1 MPLLWPKAA
10 TRAAQGRGR
19 DWAGAVGTGRQR
31 TGGAATG
38 SRHASTSTSA
48 SAEGTAGEMQI
59 RLTVLRPRSGP
70 AAAGSAI
77 PYVDVL
83 VTAPV
88 GTALGSVAGALA
100 GAVGVR
106 GPRAAT
112 HVHLYAGA
120 HRIDEHTLLG
130 HPPLLDGAVLS
141 LNEPDPTADDPDED
155 TAAAELRVVGGP
167 DAGGVHRLHGR
178 EIRVGRSGDA
188 DVPLDDPD
196 VSRIHLALHLA
207 DDGRIAVRDLGST
220 NGTTLDGR
228 FVPPAPPEEAVPLAD
243 GAVLRLGESTLLV
256 APADTAAT
264 PARSAL
270 PDGHGHLRLAAPA
283 PARAPQA
290 VVEPPPA
297 AEPPTGRPR
306 GLLSLRLGRG
316 PADAPD
322 DQETTERRHAAVR
335 ARQAATQRERFPDPA
350 TLLLN
355 ALGPGPR
362 LWERGPGHPDA
373 LTLRLGTADR
383 PGGAGTTP
391 GTLLPAVPVTLDL
404 QTAGSLGLSG
414 PRERLDA
421 LTRAVVAQLAA
432 LHPPTGLSLVAVDAD
447 PARTPQERADT
458 WAWALWLP
466 HLRPEHGQDCRLLL
480 GLDDDQALARLTEL
494 TARLSGPVGTGGHPA
509 TVVVVDGRPG
519 TEAARQALD
528 LLLRQGPAVGI
539 FPICLAEQPELLP
552 RGLGATALV
561 TGEVGTQLSV
571 DRPVAR
577 GRETLHEVS
586 LDAVSDAWAER
597 LARLL
602 APLREATPAARGPLP
617 DALRLL
623 DLLQLDTVTPAKLSA
638 RWDAHAGGIGAATAL
653 LGTTRDELCVLDLA
667 DPELT
672 LPSPDPGGP
681 HLLVGGAR
689 GSGKTELLRTLV
701 ASLAVSER
709 PERLAVTIVEGRSVD
724 GEAGLHGCTELPHV
738 TGHVNAAADP
748 RQALLAAEA
757 LEDELDLRER
767 LFDGLDFASWQAA
780 RILDGGLEHG
790 GAEGGRPEPVPAVV
804 PAVVGGASPAGT
816 VAAPRVGRPRGP
828 LPSAPAPAPAA
839 VPARLVVVV
848 DDYEALLAPTSPAGR
863 PLARALAAVARR
875 GGPLGVHLAVATGRP
890 EESAGTEVDEAAL
903 LRIALRTDDPA
914 DSDLLIHLG
923 DAAALP
929 DGTPGRG
936 YLRLPDGG
944 VTAFQAARISGR
956 IPRTATLRPTVVAID
971 PLQLGAPPARRP
983 VRELGNGPT
992 DLALLASALQRAADR

>member
-1 MPLLWPKAA
+1 
-10 TRAAQGRGR
+10 
-19 DWAGAVGTGRQR
+19 
-31 TGGAATG
+31 
-38 SRHASTSTSA
+38 
-48 SAEGTAGEMQI
+48 MQI

-88 GTALGSVAGALA
+88 GTALGSLAGALA

-112 HVHLYAGA
+112 HVHLYSGA
-120 HRIDEHTLLG
+120 HRVDEHTLLG

-141 LNEPDPTADDPDED
+141 LNEPDPTADDPDD
-155 TAAAELRVVGGP
+155 APASAELRVVGGP

-178 EIRVGRSGDA
+178 EIRVGRSGEA
-188 DVPLDDPD
+188 DVPVDDPD
-196 VSRIHLALHLA
+196 VSRLHLALHLA
-207 DDGRIAVRDLGST
+207 DDGTVTVRDLGST
-220 NGTTLDGR
+220 NGTTVDGR
-228 FVPPAPPEEAVPLAD
+228 IVPPGPPEEAVPLD
-243 GAVLRLGESTLLV
+243 GAGLVRIGETTLRIATPDPRDGSA
-256 APADTAAT
+256 APARA
-264 PARSAL
+264 AL
-270 PDGHGHLRLAAPA
+270 PDGHGHLQLAAPA
-283 PARAPQA
+283 PVRPA
-290 VVEPPPA
+290 PPA
-297 AEPPTGRPR
+297 AEPPAAPEPPAGRGR
-306 GLLSLRLGRG
+306 GLLSLRLGRSAAE
-316 PADAPD
+316 PAEESA
-322 DQETTERRHAAVR
+322 ERHHAAARV
-335 ARQAATQRERFPDPA
+335 RQAAAQRERWPDLA

-383 PGGAGTTP
+383 PGGP
-391 GTLLPAVPVTLDL
+391 GTSPGTVLPAVPVTVDL

-421 LTRAVVAQLAA
+421 LVRAVVAQLAA
-432 LHPPTGLSLVAVDAD
+432 LHPPTGLSLVVVDAD
-447 PARTPQERADT
+447 PARTPQDRADT

-466 HLRPEHGQDCRLLL
+466 HLRPTDGQDCRLLL
-480 GLDDDQALARLTEL
+480 GLDDEQATARLTEL
-494 TARLSGPVGTGGHPA
+494 TGRLSGPVGLGGHPA

-519 TEAARQALD
+519 TESARLALD

-539 FPICLAEQPELLP
+539 FPVCLAEQPELLP
-552 RGLGATALV
+552 RGLGATALI
-561 TGEVGTQLSV
+561 TGEVGTQLSI
-571 DRPVAR
+571 DRPSPTAR

-597 LARLL
+597 LARVL
-602 APLREATPAARGPLP
+602 APLREAAPANRGPLP

-638 RWDAHAGGIGAATAL
+638 RWTAHAGGIGAATAL

-667 DPELT
+667 DPELA

-681 HLLVGGAR
+681 HLLIGGAR

-709 PERLAVTIVEGRSVD
+709 PERLAVTIVEGRATED
-724 GEAGLHGCTELPHV
+724 GLAGCSELPHV
-738 TGHVNAAADP
+738 TGRVNAATDP
-748 RQALLAAEA
+748 RAALLAAEA
-757 LEDELDLRER
+757 LEDELALRER
-767 LFDGLDFASWQAA
+767 LFDGLDFASWHAA
-780 RILDGGLEHG
+780 RILDG
-790 GAEGGRPEPVPAVV
+790 EPVPV
-804 PAVVGGASPAGT
+804 PAAVG
-816 VAAPRVGRPRGP
+816 APT
-828 LPSAPAPAPAA
+828 APAA
-839 VPARLVVVV
+839 ARVIHPRSPDSPAAPVTAPPASGPCPPRLVVVV
-848 DDYEALLAPTSPAGR
+848 DDYDALLAPTSPVGR

-875 GGPLGVHLAVATGRP
+875 GGPLGIHLAVTTGRP
-890 EESAGTEVDEAAL
+890 DETTGTDVDEAAL
-903 LRIALRTDDPA
+903 LRIALRTEDPT

-929 DGTPGRG
+929 DSTPGRG

-971 PLQLGAPPARRP
+971 PHTLGAPPARRP

-992 DLALLASALQRAADR
+992 DLALLASALQRAAAR

>member
-1 MPLLWPKAA
+1 
-10 TRAAQGRGR
+10 
-19 DWAGAVGTGRQR
+19 
-31 TGGAATG
+31 
-38 SRHASTSTSA
+38 
-48 SAEGTAGEMQI
+48 MQI

-70 AAAGSAI
+70 TAAGSAI

-88 GTALGSVAGALA
+88 GTALGAIAGALA

-112 HVHLYAGA
+112 HVHLYTGA
-120 HRIDEHTLLG
+120 HRVDEHTLLG

-141 LNEPDPTADDPDED
+141 LNEPDPTADDPDD
-155 TAAAELRVVGGP
+155 TPAAAELRVVGGP

-178 EIRVGRSGDA
+178 EIRIGRSGEA

-196 VSRIHLALHLA
+196 VSRLHLSLHLGE
-207 DDGRIAVRDLGST
+207 DGRTTVRDLGST

-228 FVPPAPPEEAVPLAD
+228 IVPPLPPEAAVPLEH
-243 GAVLRLGESTLLV
+243 GALLRIGESTLQLLEPLGRTNR
-256 APADTAAT
+256 A
-264 PARSAL
+264 AL
-270 PDGHGHLRLAAPA
+270 PDGNGHLQLAAAGPVRPA
-283 PARAPQA
+283 PP
-290 VVEPPPA
+290 VHEPPAAPEPAPGRGRGLFSLLPGRA
-297 AEPPTGRPR
+297 AEPPG
-306 GLLSLRLGRG
+306 
-316 PADAPD
+316 
-322 DQETTERRHAAVR
+322 QESAERHHAAVR
-335 ARQAATQRERFPDPA
+335 LRQAAAQRERWPDLA
-350 TLLLN
+350 TVLLN
-355 ALGPGPR
+355 AVGPGPR

-383 PGGAGTTP
+383 PGGPGTTP

-432 LHPPTGLSLVAVDAD
+432 LHPPTGLSLVVVDAD
-447 PARTPQERADT
+447 PARSPEDRVDT

-466 HLRPEHGQDCRLLL
+466 HLRPTDGQDCRLLI
-480 GLDDDQALARLTEL
+480 GLDDDQATARLTEL
-494 TARLSGPVGTGGHPA
+494 TARLSGPTGLGGHPA
-509 TVVVVDGRPG
+509 TVVVVDGRPA
-519 TEAARQALD
+519 TEAARHALD

-552 RGLGATALV
+552 RGLGATALI
-561 TGEVGTQLSV
+561 TGEVGTQLSL

-597 LARLL
+597 LARVL
-602 APLREATPAARGPLP
+602 APLREAAPASRGPLP

-638 RWDAHAGGIGAATAL
+638 RWAAHAGGIGAATAL
-653 LGTTRDELCVLDLA
+653 LGTTRDELCTLDLA
-667 DPELT
+667 DPELA

-681 HLLVGGAR
+681 HLLIGGAR

-709 PERLAVTIVEGRSVD
+709 PERLAVTIIEGRATGD
-724 GEAGLHGCTELPHV
+724 GQDGLDGCTELPHV
-738 TGHVNAAADP
+738 TGRVNAAADP
-748 RQALLAAEA
+748 RAALLAAEA
-757 LEDELDLRER
+757 LEDELALRER
-767 LFDGLDFASWQAA
+767 LFDGLDFASWHAT
-780 RILDGGLEHG
+780 RILDEHSLD
-790 GAEGGRPEPVPAVV
+790 PVPVPATVGAGSAAAV
-804 PAVVGGASPAGT
+804 PRIIPPRSADGPRA
-816 VAAPRVGRPRGP
+816 AAP
-828 LPSAPAPAPAA
+828 PAA
-839 VPARLVVVV
+839 PVPARLIVVV
-848 DDYEALLAPTSPAGR
+848 DDYDALLSPTAPVGR
-863 PLARALAAVARR
+863 PLARALAAIARR
-875 GGPLGVHLAVATGRP
+875 GGPLGIHLAVATGRP

-903 LRIALRTDDPA
+903 LRIALRTEDPA

-929 DGTPGRG
+929 EDTPGRG
-936 YLRLPDGG
+936 YLRRPDGG
-944 VTAFQAARISGR
+944 VTAFQTARVSGR
-956 IPRTATLRPTVVAID
+956 IPRTATLRPTVVAMD

-992 DLALLASALQRAADR
+992 DLALLASALQRAASR

>member
-1 MPLLWPKAA
+1 
-10 TRAAQGRGR
+10 
-19 DWAGAVGTGRQR
+19 
-31 TGGAATG
+31 
-38 SRHASTSTSA
+38 
-48 SAEGTAGEMQI
+48 MQI

-88 GTALGSVAGALA
+88 GTALGAIAGALA

-120 HRIDEHTLLG
+120 HRVDEHTLLG

-141 LNEPDPTADDPDED
+141 LNEPDPTADDPDD
-155 TAAAELRVVGGP
+155 APAAAELRVVGGP

-178 EIRVGRSGDA
+178 EIRVGRSAEA

-196 VSRIHLALHLA
+196 VSRLHLSLHLA
-207 DDGRIAVRDLGST
+207 EDGRVSTRDLGST

-228 FVPPAPPEEAVPLAD
+228 LVPPGPPEAAVPLEP
-243 GAVLRLGESTLLV
+243 GAVLRIGESTLQV
-256 APADTAAT
+256 TAPDPAEAAGT
-264 PARSAL
+264 TRAAL
-270 PDGHGHLRLAAPA
+270 PDGNGHLQLAAPGPTRPA
-283 PARAPQA
+283 PP
-290 VVEPPPA
+290 VVEPPTAPEPA
-297 AEPPTGRPR
+297 PGRGRGLFSLLPGRTAEPPG
-306 GLLSLRLGRG
+306 
-316 PADAPD
+316 
-322 DQETTERRHAAVR
+322 QESAERHHAAVR
-335 ARQAATQRERFPDPA
+335 LRQTAAQRERWPDLA

-355 ALGPGPR
+355 AVGPGPR

-383 PGGAGTTP
+383 PGGPGTTP
-391 GTLLPAVPVTLDL
+391 GTTLPAVPVTLDL

-432 LHPPTGLSLVAVDAD
+432 LHPPTGLSLVVVDAD
-447 PARTPQERADT
+447 RTRTAEERADT

-466 HLRPEHGQDCRLLL
+466 HLRPVDGQDCRLLI
-480 GLDDDQALARLTEL
+480 GLDDEQATARLTEL
-494 TARLSGPVGTGGHPA
+494 TARLSGPSGLGGHPA
-509 TVVVVDGRPG
+509 TVVVVDGRPA

-552 RGLGATALV
+552 RGLGATALI
-561 TGEVGTQLSV
+561 TGEVGTQLSLN
-571 DRPVAR
+571 RPVAR
-577 GRETLHEVS
+577 GREALHEVS

-597 LARLL
+597 LARVL
-602 APLREATPAARGPLP
+602 APLREAVPAARGPLP
-617 DALRLL
+617 DVLRLL

-638 RWDAHAGGIGAATAL
+638 RWEAHAGGIGAATAL
-653 LGTTRDELCVLDLA
+653 LGTTRDELCTLDLA

-681 HLLVGGAR
+681 HLLIGGAR

-709 PERLAVTIVEGRSVD
+709 PERLTVTIIEGRATPD
-724 GEAGLHGCTELPHV
+724 GQDGLDGCTDLPHV
-738 TGHVNAAADP
+738 TGRVNAAADP
-748 RQALLAAEA
+748 RAALLAAEA
-757 LEDELDLRER
+757 LEDELALRER
-767 LFDGLDFASWQAA
+767 LFDGLDFASWHAA
-780 RILDGGLEHG
+780 RILDEQGLDGRGPDGREAHAEHP
-790 GAEGGRPEPVPAVV
+790 RVPVPA
-804 PAVVGGASPAGT
+804 AVGGG
-816 VAAPRVGRPRGP
+816 AATTPRIIPPRSAEGPRPTG
-828 LPSAPAPAPAA
+828 PAA
-839 VPARLVVVV
+839 APARLVVVV
-848 DDYEALLAPTSPAGR
+848 DDYDALLSPTSAAGR
-863 PLARALAAVARR
+863 PLTRALAAVARR

-929 DGTPGRG
+929 EDTPGRG

-944 VTAFQAARISGR
+944 VTAFQTARISGR

-992 DLALLASALQRAADR
+992 DLALLASALQRAAAR

>member
-1 MPLLWPKAA
+1 
-10 TRAAQGRGR
+10 
-19 DWAGAVGTGRQR
+19 
-31 TGGAATG
+31 
-38 SRHASTSTSA
+38 
-48 SAEGTAGEMQI
+48 MQI

-70 AAAGSAI
+70 TAAGSAI

-88 GTALGSVAGALA
+88 GTALGAIAGALA

-120 HRIDEHTLLG
+120 HRVDEHTLLG

-141 LNEPDPTADDPDED
+141 LNEPDPTADDPDD
-155 TAAAELRVVGGP
+155 TPAAAELRVVGGP

-178 EIRVGRSGDA
+178 EIRVGRSAEA

-196 VSRIHLALHLA
+196 VSRLHLSLHLA
-207 DDGRIAVRDLGST
+207 EDGRVSVRDLGST
-220 NGTTLDGR
+220 NGTALDGR
-228 FVPPAPPEEAVPLAD
+228 LVPPGPPEAAVPLEP
-243 GAVLRLGESTLLV
+243 GAVLRIGESTLQV
-256 APADTAAT
+256 TAPD
-264 PARSAL
+264 PAETHGAGRAAL
-270 PDGHGHLRLAAPA
+270 PDGNGHLQLAAPGPTRPA
-283 PARAPQA
+283 PP
-290 VVEPPPA
+290 VVEPPAAPEPA
-297 AEPPTGRPR
+297 PGRGRGLFSLLPGRTPEPPG
-306 GLLSLRLGRG
+306 
-316 PADAPD
+316 
-322 DQETTERRHAAVR
+322 QESAERHHAAVR
-335 ARQAATQRERFPDPA
+335 LRQTAAQRERWPDLA

-355 ALGPGPR
+355 AVGPGPR

-383 PGGAGTTP
+383 PGGPGTTP
-391 GTLLPAVPVTLDL
+391 GTTLPAVPVTLDL

-432 LHPPTGLSLVAVDAD
+432 LHPPTGLSLVVVDAD
-447 PARTPQERADT
+447 PARAAEERADT

-466 HLRPEHGQDCRLLL
+466 HLRPVDGQDCRLLI
-480 GLDDDQALARLTEL
+480 GLDDEQATARLTEL
-494 TARLSGPVGTGGHPA
+494 TARLSGPSGLGGHPA
-509 TVVVVDGRPG
+509 TVVVVDGRPA

-552 RGLGATALV
+552 RGLGATALI
-561 TGEVGTQLSV
+561 TGEVGTQLSL

-597 LARLL
+597 LARVL
-602 APLREATPAARGPLP
+602 APLREAVPAARGPLP

-638 RWDAHAGGIGAATAL
+638 RWEAHAGGIGAATAL
-653 LGTTRDELCVLDLA
+653 LGTTRDELCTLDLA

-681 HLLVGGAR
+681 HLLIGGAR

-709 PERLAVTIVEGRSVD
+709 PERLAVTIIEGRATSD
-724 GEAGLHGCTELPHV
+724 GQDGLDGCTELPHV
-738 TGHVNAAADP
+738 TGRVNAAADP
-748 RQALLAAEA
+748 RAALLAAEA
-757 LEDELDLRER
+757 LEDELALRER
-767 LFDGLDFASWQAA
+767 LFDGLDFASWHAA
-780 RILDGGLEHG
+780 RILDAQSLDAQEENAEH
-790 GAEGGRPEPVPAVV
+790 AKVPV
-804 PAVVGGASPAGT
+804 PAVVGGGAATTPRIIPPRSAEGPRPTGP
-816 VAAPRVGRPRGP
+816 AAPPP
-828 LPSAPAPAPAA
+828 
-839 VPARLVVVV
+839 RLVVVV
-848 DDYEALLAPTSPAGR
+848 DDYDALLSPTSAAGR
-863 PLARALAAVARR
+863 PLARALTAIARR

-914 DSDLLIHLG
+914 DSDQLIHLG

-929 DGTPGRG
+929 EDTPGRG

-944 VTAFQAARISGR
+944 VSAFQTARISGR

-992 DLALLASALQRAADR
+992 DLALLASALQRAAAR

>member
-1 MPLLWPKAA
+1 MAQRVAA
-10 TRAAQGRGR
+10 VAPRARE
-19 DWAGAVGTGRQR
+19 DTGQR
-31 TGGAATG
+31 YQ
-38 SRHASTSTSA
+38 ASHQQK
-48 SAEGTAGEMQI
+48 GPAGEMQI

-70 AAAGSAI
+70 TAAGSAI

-88 GTALGSVAGALA
+88 GTALGSLAGALA

-120 HRIDEHTLLG
+120 HRVDEHTLLG

-141 LNEPDPTADDPDED
+141 LNEPDPTADDPDD
-155 TAAAELRVVGGP
+155 TPAAAELRVVGGP

-178 EIRVGRSGDA
+178 EIRIGRSGEA

-196 VSRIHLALHLA
+196 VSRLHLALHLA
-207 DDGRIAVRDLGST
+207 DDGKVTVRDLGST

-228 FVPPAPPEEAVPLAD
+228 LVPPGAPEEAVPLDA
-243 GAVLRLGESTLLV
+243 GALLRIGESTLQV
-256 APADTAAT
+256 AVPAPADSPGTGRA
-264 PARSAL
+264 AL
-270 PDGHGHLRLAAPA
+270 PDGHGHLQLAAPGPVRPAA
-283 PARAPQA
+283 PVA
-290 VVEPPPA
+290 EPPA
-297 AEPPTGRPR
+297 APEPAPGRGR
-306 GLLSLRLGRG
+306 GLLSLRLGRTAEPPG
-316 PADAPD
+316 
-322 DQETTERRHAAVR
+322 QESAERHHTAVR
-335 ARQAATQRERFPDPA
+335 LRQAAAQRERWPDLA

-355 ALGPGPR
+355 AVGPGPR

-383 PGGAGTTP
+383 PGGP
-391 GTLLPAVPVTLDL
+391 GTAPGTMLPAVPVTLDL

-414 PRERLDA
+414 PRERLDS

-432 LHPPTGLSLVAVDAD
+432 LHPPTGLSLVVVDAD
-447 PARTPQERADT
+447 PGRAPEERTDT

-466 HLRPEHGQDCRLLL
+466 HLRPAEGQDCRLLL
-480 GLDDDQALARLTEL
+480 GLDDEQATARLTEL
-494 TARLSGPVGTGGHPA
+494 TARLSAPTGLGGHPA
-509 TVVVVDGRPG
+509 TVVVVDGRPA
-519 TEAARQALD
+519 TETARQALD

-552 RGLGATALV
+552 RGLGATALI
-561 TGEVGTQLSV
+561 TGEVGTQLSL

-586 LDAVSDAWAER
+586 LDAVSDVWAER
-597 LARLL
+597 LARVL
-602 APLREATPAARGPLP
+602 APLREAVPAARGPLP

-653 LGTTRDELCVLDLA
+653 LGTTRDELCTLDLA
-667 DPELT
+667 DPELA

-681 HLLVGGAR
+681 HLLIGGAR

-709 PERLAVTIVEGRSVD
+709 PERLAVTLIEGRAAED
-724 GEAGLHGCTELPHV
+724 GLDGCTELPHV
-738 TGHVNAAADP
+738 TGRVNAAADP
-748 RQALLAAEA
+748 RAALLAAEA
-757 LEDELDLRER
+757 LEDELALRER
-767 LFDGLDFASWQAA
+767 LFDGLDFASWHAA
-780 RILDGGLEHG
+780 RILDGQHG
-790 GAEGGRPEPVPAVV
+790 AADAERPQVPVPAT
-804 PAVVGGASPAGT
+804 VGAAGSAASPTPRIIQPRSGDAPRPA
-816 VAAPRVGRPRGP
+816 AAP
-828 LPSAPAPAPAA
+828 

-848 DDYEALLAPTSPAGR
+848 DDYDALLAPTSPAGR

-903 LRIALRTDDPA
+903 LRIALRTEDPA

-929 DGTPGRG
+929 EDTPGRG

-944 VTAFQAARISGR
+944 VTAFQTARISGR

-992 DLALLASALQRAADR
+992 DLALLASALQRAAAR

>member
-1 MPLLWPKAA
+1 
-10 TRAAQGRGR
+10 
-19 DWAGAVGTGRQR
+19 
-31 TGGAATG
+31 
-38 SRHASTSTSA
+38 
-48 SAEGTAGEMQI
+48 MQI

-70 AAAGSAI
+70 TAAGSAI

-88 GTALGSVAGALA
+88 GTALGAIAGALA

-120 HRIDEHTLLG
+120 HRVDEHTLLG

-141 LNEPDPTADDPDED
+141 LNEPDPTADDADD
-155 TAAAELRVVGGP
+155 ARAAAELRVVGGP

-178 EIRVGRSGDA
+178 EIRIGRSGEA
-188 DVPLDDPD
+188 DVPIDDPD
-196 VSRIHLALHLA
+196 VSRLHLSLHLTE
-207 DDGRIAVRDLGST
+207 DGRVSVRDLGST

-228 FVPPAPPEEAVPLAD
+228 LVPPAPAEAAVPLEP
-243 GAVLRLGESTLLV
+243 GALLRIGESTLQV
-256 APADTAAT
+256 TAAD
-264 PARSAL
+264 PAETAGAARAAL
-270 PDGHGHLRLAAPA
+270 PDGHGHLQLAAPG
-283 PARAPQA
+283 PARPAPP
-290 VVEPPPA
+290 VVEPPATPEPA
-297 AEPPTGRPR
+297 AGRSRGLFSLLPGRTAEPPG
-306 GLLSLRLGRG
+306 
-316 PADAPD
+316 
-322 DQETTERRHAAVR
+322 QESAERHHTAVR
-335 ARQAATQRERFPDPA
+335 LRQAAAQRERWPDLA

-355 ALGPGPR
+355 AVGPGPR

-383 PGGAGTTP
+383 PGGPGTTP
-391 GTLLPAVPVTLDL
+391 GTMLPAVPVTLDL
-404 QTAGSLGLSG
+404 QTAGSLGLCG

-432 LHPPTGLSLVAVDAD
+432 LHPPTGLSLVVVDAD
-447 PARTPQERADT
+447 PARATEERADT

-466 HLRPEHGQDCRLLL
+466 HLRPLDGQDCRLLL
-480 GLDDDQALARLTEL
+480 GLDAEQATARLTEL
-494 TARLSGPVGTGGHPA
+494 TARLSGPSGLGGHPA
-509 TVVVVDGRPG
+509 TVVVVDGRPA
-519 TEAARQALD
+519 TDTARQALD

-552 RGLGATALV
+552 RGLGATALI
-561 TGEVGTQLSV
+561 TGEVGTQLSL

-597 LARLL
+597 LARVL

-638 RWDAHAGGIGAATAL
+638 RWAAHAGGIGAATAL
-653 LGTTRDELCVLDLA
+653 LGTTRDELCTLDLA

-681 HLLVGGAR
+681 HLLIGGAR

-709 PERLAVTIVEGRSVD
+709 PERLAVTIVEGRATED
-724 GEAGLHGCTELPHV
+724 GLDGCTELPHV
-738 TGHVNAAADP
+738 TGLVNAAGDP
-748 RQALLAAEA
+748 RAALLAAEA
-757 LEDELDLRER
+757 LEDELALRER
-767 LFDGLDFASWQAA
+767 LFDGLDFASWHAA
-780 RILDGGLEHG
+780 RILDGQQGQHG
-790 GAEGGRPEPVPAVV
+790 PEEQPAAADHPQVPVPATVGAVSAASARIIQPRSPEGPRTTAATAPPPPV
-804 PAVVGGASPAGT
+804 PSSP
-816 VAAPRVGRPRGP
+816 V
-828 LPSAPAPAPAA
+828 PSSP

-848 DDYEALLAPTSPAGR
+848 DDYDALLSPTSPAGR
-863 PLARALAAVARR
+863 PLARALADVARR

-929 DGTPGRG
+929 EDTPGRG

-944 VTAFQAARISGR
+944 VTAFQTARISGR

-992 DLALLASALQRAADR
+992 DLALLASALQRAAAR

>member
-1 MPLLWPKAA
+1 MAQWVAA
-10 TRAAQGRGR
+10 TARCDR
-19 DWAGAVGTGRQR
+19 DDTGQR
-31 TGGAATG
+31 YQ
-38 SRHASTSTSA
+38 ASHQQK
-48 SAEGTAGEMQI
+48 GPAGEMQI

-70 AAAGSAI
+70 TAAGAAI

-88 GTALGSVAGALA
+88 GTALGAIAGALA

-120 HRIDEHTLLG
+120 HRVDEHTLLG

-141 LNEPDPTADDPDED
+141 LNEPDPTADDPGDT
-155 TAAAELRVVGGP
+155 TAAAELRIVGGP

-178 EIRVGRSGDA
+178 EIRIGRSGEV

-196 VSRIHLALHLA
+196 VSRLHLALHLGE
-207 DDGRIAVRDLGST
+207 DGRIAVRDLGST

-228 FVPPAPPEEAVPLAD
+228 LVPPGPAEAAVPLES
-243 GAVLRLGESTLLV
+243 GALLRIGESTLQV
-256 APADTAAT
+256 FEPTGE
-264 PARSAL
+264 PARAAL
-270 PDGHGHLRLAAPA
+270 PDGNGHLQLAAPGPVRPA
-283 PARAPQA
+283 PP
-290 VVEPPPA
+290 VIEPPA
-297 AEPPTGRPR
+297 APEPTHGRGL
-306 GLLSLRLGRG
+306 GLLSLLSGRTAE
-316 PADAPD
+316 PPEESA
-322 DQETTERRHAAVR
+322 ERHHAAVR
-335 ARQAATQRERFPDPA
+335 LRQAAAQRERWPDLA
-350 TLLLN
+350 TVLLN
-355 ALGPGPR
+355 AVGPGPR

-383 PGGAGTTP
+383 PGGPGTTP
-391 GTLLPAVPVTLDL
+391 GTMLPAVPVTLDL

-432 LHPPTGLSLVAVDAD
+432 LHPPTGLSLVVVDAD
-447 PARTPQERADT
+447 PARSPEDRVDT

-466 HLRPEHGQDCRLLL
+466 HLRPAEGQDCRLLL
-480 GLDDDQALARLTEL
+480 GLDDEQATARLTEL
-494 TARLSGPVGTGGHPA
+494 TARLSGPTGLGGHPA
-509 TVVVVDGRPG
+509 TVVVVDGRPA
-519 TEAARQALD
+519 TEDARHALD

-552 RGLGATALV
+552 RGLGATALI
-561 TGEVGTQLSV
+561 TGEVGTHLSI

-597 LARLL
+597 LARVL

-638 RWDAHAGGIGAATAL
+638 RWAAHAGGIGAATAL
-653 LGTTRDELCVLDLA
+653 LGTTRDELCTLDLA
-667 DPELT
+667 DPELA

-681 HLLVGGAR
+681 HLLIGGAR

-709 PERLAVTIVEGRSVD
+709 PERLTVTLIEGRAGSD
-724 GEAGLHGCTELPHV
+724 GQDGLDGCTELPHV
-738 TGHVNAAADP
+738 IGRVNAAADP
-748 RQALLAAEA
+748 RAALLAAEA
-757 LEDELDLRER
+757 LEDELALRER
-767 LFDGLDFASWQAA
+767 LFDGLDFASWHAA
-780 RILDGGLEHG
+780 RILDGHSLDGHGLDG
-790 GAEGGRPEPVPAVV
+790 QRLSADRPQVPVPATVGAASTGGPRIIQPRSSSDAR
-804 PAVVGGASPAGT
+804 PAASPAD
-816 VAAPRVGRPRGP
+816 
-828 LPSAPAPAPAA
+828 PA
-839 VPARLVVVV
+839 PARLVVVV
-848 DDYEALLAPTSPAGR
+848 DDYEALLSPTSPAGR

-875 GGPLGVHLAVATGRP
+875 GGPLGIHLAVATGRP

-929 DGTPGRG
+929 EDTPGRG
-936 YLRLPDGG
+936 YLRRPDGG
-944 VTAFQAARISGR
+944 VTAFQTARISGR

-992 DLALLASALQRAADR
+992 DLALLASALQRAASR

>member
-1 MPLLWPKAA
+1 
-10 TRAAQGRGR
+10 
-19 DWAGAVGTGRQR
+19 
-31 TGGAATG
+31 
-38 SRHASTSTSA
+38 
-48 SAEGTAGEMQI
+48 MQI

-70 AAAGSAI
+70 SAAGSAI

-88 GTALGSVAGALA
+88 GTALGAIAGALA

-120 HRIDEHTLLG
+120 HRVDEHTLLG

-141 LNEPDPTADDPDED
+141 LNEPDPTADDPDD
-155 TAAAELRVVGGP
+155 TPAAAELRVVGGP

-178 EIRVGRSGDA
+178 EIRVGRSTEA

-196 VSRIHLALHLA
+196 VSRLHLSLHLGE
-207 DDGRIAVRDLGST
+207 DGRISVRDLGST

-228 FVPPAPPEEAVPLAD
+228 LVPPGPPEAAVPLD
-243 GAVLRLGESTLLV
+243 PCAVLRIGESTLQV
-256 APADTAAT
+256 TAPDPAEAAG
-264 PARSAL
+264 AVRAAL
-270 PDGHGHLRLAAPA
+270 PDGHGHLQLAAAPGPARPA
-283 PARAPQA
+283 PP
-290 VVEPPPA
+290 VVEPPAAPEPAPGRSRGLFSLLPGRA
-297 AEPPTGRPR
+297 AEPP
-306 GLLSLRLGRG
+306 
-316 PADAPD
+316 A
-322 DQETTERRHAAVR
+322 QESAERHHAAVR
-335 ARQAATQRERFPDPA
+335 LRQTAAQRERWPDLA

-355 ALGPGPR
+355 AVGPGPR

-383 PGGAGTTP
+383 PGGPGTTP
-391 GTLLPAVPVTLDL
+391 GTMLPAVPVTLDL

-432 LHPPTGLSLVAVDAD
+432 LHPPTGLSLVVVDAD
-447 PARTPQERADT
+447 PARTAEERADT

-466 HLRPEHGQDCRLLL
+466 HLRPVDGQDCRLLI
-480 GLDDDQALARLTEL
+480 GLDDEQGTARLTEL
-494 TARLSGPVGTGGHPA
+494 TARLSGPSGLGGHPA
-509 TVVVVDGRPG
+509 TVVVVDGRPAG
-519 TEAARQALD
+519 EAARQALD

-552 RGLGATALV
+552 RGLGATALI
-561 TGEVGTQLSV
+561 TGEVGTQLSL

-597 LARLL
+597 LARVL
-602 APLREATPAARGPLP
+602 APLREAAPAVRGPLP
-617 DALRLL
+617 DVLRLL

-638 RWDAHAGGIGAATAL
+638 RWEAHAGGIGAATAL
-653 LGTTRDELCVLDLA
+653 LGTTRDELCTLDLA

-681 HLLVGGAR
+681 HLLIGGAR

-709 PERLAVTIVEGRSVD
+709 PERLAVTIIEGRAVTD
-724 GEAGLHGCTELPHV
+724 GQDGLDGCTELPHV
-738 TGHVNAAADP
+738 TGRVNAAADP
-748 RQALLAAEA
+748 RAALLAAEA
-757 LEDELDLRER
+757 LEDELALRER
-767 LFDGLDFASWQAA
+767 LFDGLDFASWHAA
-780 RILDGGLEHG
+780 RILDGQSLDGQEAPAVPVPVAVGG
-790 GAEGGRPEPVPAVV
+790 GAA
-804 PAVVGGASPAGT
+804 T
-816 VAAPRVGRPRGP
+816 KPRIIPPRSAERPRPTG
-828 LPSAPAPAPAA
+828 PAPA
-839 VPARLVVVV
+839 PARLVVVV
-848 DDYEALLAPTSPAGR
+848 DDYDALLSPTSAAGR

-890 EESAGTEVDEAAL
+890 EDSAGTEVDEAAL

-929 DGTPGRG
+929 EDTPGRG

-944 VTAFQAARISGR
+944 VSAFQTARISGR

-992 DLALLASALQRAADR
+992 DLALLASALQRAAAR

>member
-1 MPLLWPKAA
+1 
-10 TRAAQGRGR
+10 
-19 DWAGAVGTGRQR
+19 
-31 TGGAATG
+31 
-38 SRHASTSTSA
+38 
-48 SAEGTAGEMQI
+48 MQI

-88 GTALGSVAGALA
+88 GTALGAIAGALA

-120 HRIDEHTLLG
+120 HRVDEHTLLG

-141 LNEPDPTADDPDED
+141 LNEPDPTADDPDD
-155 TAAAELRVVGGP
+155 TPAVAELRVVGGP

-178 EIRVGRSGDA
+178 EIRIGRSGEA
-188 DVPLDDPD
+188 DVPIDDPD
-196 VSRIHLALHLA
+196 VSRLHLALHIA
-207 DDGRIAVRDLGST
+207 EDGRVAVRDLGST

-228 FVPPAPPEEAVPLAD
+228 LVPPCPPEAAVPLEP
-243 GAVLRLGESTLLV
+243 GALLRIGESTLQV
-256 APADTAAT
+256 TAPD
-264 PARSAL
+264 PAEPAGAVRAAL
-270 PDGHGHLRLAAPA
+270 PDGHGHLQLAAPG
-283 PARAPQA
+283 PARPAPP
-290 VVEPPPA
+290 VVEPPVAPEPA
-297 AEPPTGRPR
+297 PGRSRGLFSLLPGRTAEPPG
-306 GLLSLRLGRG
+306 
-316 PADAPD
+316 
-322 DQETTERRHAAVR
+322 QESAERHHAAVR
-335 ARQAATQRERFPDPA
+335 LRQTAAQRERWPDLA
-350 TLLLN
+350 SLLLN
-355 ALGPGPR
+355 AVGPGPR

-383 PGGAGTTP
+383 PGGPGTTP
-391 GTLLPAVPVTLDL
+391 GTTLPAVPVTLDL
-404 QTAGSLGLSG
+404 QTAGSLGLCG

-432 LHPPTGLSLVAVDAD
+432 LHPPTGLSLVVVDAD
-447 PARTPQERADT
+447 SARTPEERVDT

-466 HLRPEHGQDCRLLL
+466 HLRPADGQDCRLLI
-480 GLDDDQALARLTEL
+480 GLDDEQATARLTEL
-494 TARLSGPVGTGGHPA
+494 TARLSGPSGLGGHAA
-509 TVVVVDGRPG
+509 TVVVVDGRPASE
-519 TEAARQALD
+519 TARQALD

-539 FPICLAEQPELLP
+539 FPVCLAEQPELLP
-552 RGLGATALV
+552 RGLGATALI
-561 TGEVGTQLSV
+561 TGEVGTQLSL

-597 LARLL
+597 LARVL
-602 APLREATPAARGPLP
+602 APLREAAPAVRGPLP

-638 RWDAHAGGIGAATAL
+638 RWAAHAGGIGAATAL
-653 LGTTRDELCVLDLA
+653 LGTTRDELCTLDLA
-667 DPELT
+667 DPELA

-681 HLLVGGAR
+681 HLLIGGAR

-709 PERLAVTIVEGRSVD
+709 PERLAVTIIEGRPT
-724 GEAGLHGCTELPHV
+724 EEGLDGCTELPHV
-738 TGHVNAAADP
+738 TGLVNAGADP
-748 RQALLAAEA
+748 RAALLAAEA

-767 LFDGLDFASWQAA
+767 LFDGLDFASWHAA
-780 RILDGGLEHG
+780 RILDDRHGLDDRHALDE
-790 GAEGGRPEPVPAVV
+790 RPEPAEHPQVPVPAT
-804 PAVVGGASPAGT
+804 VGAA
-816 VAAPRVGRPRGP
+816 AAPATRVIAQRSAEGPRPGAAP
-828 LPSAPAPAPAA
+828 ATPAPATP

-848 DDYEALLAPTSPAGR
+848 DDYDALLSPTSPAGR
-863 PLARALAAVARR
+863 PLARALADVARR
-875 GGPLGVHLAVATGRP
+875 GGALGIHLAVATGRP
-890 EESAGTEVDEAAL
+890 EDSAGSEVDEAAL

-929 DGTPGRG
+929 EDTPGRG

-944 VTAFQAARISGR
+944 VTAFQTARISGR
-956 IPRTATLRPTVVAID
+956 IPRTATLRPTVVAVD

-992 DLALLASALQRAADR
+992 DLALLASALQRAAAQR